1 MNRSRASPSQAGKQ
15 ECPPPG
21 STGKMNEVMFVEGF
35 ELLGRKQ
42 LPKCK
47 VLLTEGIIIFIRED
61 RAQQAKQSNK
71 SMPIN
76 SE

>member
-1 MNRSRASPSQAGKQ
+1 
-15 ECPPPG
+15 
-21 STGKMNEVMFVEGF
+21 MNEVMFVEGF

-61 RAQQAKQSNK
+61 RAQQAKQSSK